1 MSAEQGAEM
10 ALHPQ
15 IVEVTARVRERSAAP
30 RARYLAPV
38 AAAQVR
44 GSARGR
50 VPCTNLAHA
59 IAAPPSADKTALRGT
74 GWPTLA
80 LRSQE
85 RRLRAECVCTSLR
98 RGSPDN

>member
-30 RARYLAPV
+30 RARYLAHV

-50 VPCTNLAHA
+50 VSCTNLAHA
-59 IAAPPSADKTALRGT
+59 IAASPSDDKTALRGS

-80 LRSQE
+80 IHRQSRVTGKSVAVRVDRGG
-85 RRLRAECVCTSLR
+85 RRK
-98 RGSPDN
+98 